1 MKAIIK
7 KELNAFFAS
16 QIAYLVVGVY
26 LVINGLFL
34 WVFEGDLNI
43 LHAGFADLTSY
54 FFIAPWIFLFLIP
67 AITMRSFSEE
77 KSSGTFEILKTKPI
91 SNLQIVL
98 GKFFASIILVLFAV
112 APTITYA
119 YSIYELG
126 NPVGNIN
133 LGSTIG
139 SFIGLLLMA
148 STYISVGLFASSL
161 TNNQIVAFIISV
173 FICFFFFY
181 GFEAIASFSLFGTY
195 DDLVKKIGLT
205 NHYNSLAKGV
215 IDTRDLLYFI
225 TVSLFFILLTK
236 KNIEHEK

>member
-26 LVINGLFL
+26 LIINGLFL

-91 SNLQIVL
+91 SNLHIVL
-98 GKFFASIILVLFAV
+98 GKFLASVILVLFAV
-112 APTITYA
+112 APTLTYV

-126 NPVGNIN
+126 NPIGNIN

-139 SFIGLLLMA
+139 SFIGLVFLA
-148 STYISVGLFASSL
+148 ATYVSIGIFASSI
-161 TNNQIVAFIISV
+161 TNNQIVSFITAIFIS
-173 FICFFFFY
+173 FFFFY
-181 GFEAIASFSLFGTY
+181 GFEALASFSFFGKF
-195 DDLVKKIGLT
+195 DDAVQKIGL
-205 NHYNSLAKGV
+205 NSHYTSLAKGV

-225 TVSLFFILLTK
+225 SVSLFFILLTK
-236 KNIEHEK
+236 KNIDREH

>member
-77 KSSGTFEILKTKPI
+77 KSTGTFEILKTKPV
-91 SNLQIVL
+91 SNMQIVL
-98 GKFFASIILVLFAV
+98 GKFFASVLLVLFAL
-112 APTITYA
+112 APTITYV

-126 NPVGNIN
+126 NPIGNIN
-133 LGSTIG
+133 LGSTLG
-139 SFIGLLLMA
+139 SFIGLIFMA
-148 STYISVGLFASSL
+148 STYVSIGLFSSSL
-161 TNNQIVAFIISV
+161 TNNQIVSFIISV

-181 GFEAIASFSLFGTY
+181 GFEAIASFSLFGIY
-195 DDLVKKIGLT
+195 DDFVQKIGLT

-225 TVSLFFILLTK
+225 SVTLFFILLTK
-236 KNIEHEK
+236 KNIEREN

>member
-77 KSSGTFEILKTKPI
+77 KSTGTFEILKTKPV
-91 SNLQIVL
+91 SNMQIVL
-98 GKFFASIILVLFAV
+98 GKFFASVLLVLFAL
-112 APTITYA
+112 APTITYV

-126 NPVGNIN
+126 NPIGNIN
-133 LGSTIG
+133 LGSTLG
-139 SFIGLLLMA
+139 SFIGLIFMA
-148 STYISVGLFASSL
+148 STYVSIGLFLSSL
-161 TNNQIVAFIISV
+161 TKNQIVSFFISV
-173 FICFFFFY
+173 FI
-181 GFEAIASFSLFGTY
+181 T
-195 DDLVKKIGLT
+195 GLGRT
-205 NHYNSLAKGV
+205 DS
-215 IDTRDLLYFI
+215 
-225 TVSLFFILLTK
+225 
-236 KNIEHEK
+236 

>member
-1 MKAIIK
+1 MKALIK

-16 QIAYLVVGVY
+16 QIAYLVLGVY

-77 KSSGTFEILKTKPI
+77 KSTGTFEILKTKPI
-91 SNLQIVL
+91 SSMQIVL
-98 GKFFASIILVLFAV
+98 GKFFASVLLVLFAV
-112 APTITYA
+112 TPTITYV
-119 YSIYELG
+119 YTVYELG

-133 LGSTIG
+133 LGSTLG
-139 SFIGLLLMA
+139 SFIGLIFMA
-148 STYISVGLFASSL
+148 STYVSVGLFSSSL
-161 TNNQIVAFIISV
+161 TNNQIVSFIISV
-173 FICFFFFY
+173 FICFFLFY
-181 GFEAIASFSLFGTY
+181 GFEAISSFSLFGTY
-195 DDLVKKIGLT
+195 DDFVQKIGLT

-215 IDTRDLLYFI
+215 LDTRDLLYFI
-225 TVSLFFILLTK
+225 SVTLFFILLTK
-236 KNIEHEK
+236 KSIERED

>member
-77 KSSGTFEILKTKPI
+77 KSTGTFEILKTKPV
-91 SNLQIVL
+91 SNMQIVL
-98 GKFFASIILVLFAV
+98 GKFFASVLLVLFAV
-112 APTITYA
+112 APTITYV

-126 NPVGNIN
+126 NPIGNIN
-133 LGSTIG
+133 LGSTLG
-139 SFIGLLLMA
+139 SFIGLIFMA
-148 STYISVGLFASSL
+148 STYVSIGLFSSSL
-161 TNNQIVAFIISV
+161 TNNQIVSFIISV

-195 DDLVKKIGLT
+195 DDFVQKIGLT

-225 TVSLFFILLTK
+225 SVTLFFILLTK
-236 KNIEHEK
+236 KNIEREN

>member
-77 KSSGTFEILKTKPI
+77 KSTGTFEILKTKPV
-91 SNLQIVL
+91 SNMQIVL
-98 GKFFASIILVLFAV
+98 GKFFASVLLVLFAL
-112 APTITYA
+112 APTITYV

-126 NPVGNIN
+126 NPIGNIN
-133 LGSTIG
+133 LGSTLG
-139 SFIGLLLMA
+139 SFIGLIFMA
-148 STYISVGLFASSL
+148 STYVSIGLFSSSL
-161 TNNQIVAFIISV
+161 TNNQIVSFIISV

-181 GFEAIASFSLFGTY
+181 GFEGIASFSLFGIY
-195 DDLVKKIGLT
+195 DDFVQKIGLT

-225 TVSLFFILLTK
+225 SVTLFFILLTK
-236 KNIEHEK
+236 KNIEREN

>member
-77 KSSGTFEILKTKPI
+77 KSTGTFEILKTKPV
-91 SNLQIVL
+91 SNMQIVL
-98 GKFFASIILVLFAV
+98 GKFFASVLLVLFAV
-112 APTITYA
+112 APTITYV

-126 NPVGNIN
+126 NPIGNIN
-133 LGSTIG
+133 LGSTLG
-139 SFIGLLLMA
+139 SFIGLIFMA
-148 STYISVGLFASSL
+148 STYVSIGLFSSSL
-161 TNNQIVAFIISV
+161 TNNQIVSFIISV

-181 GFEAIASFSLFGTY
+181 GFEAIASFSLFGIY
-195 DDLVKKIGLT
+195 DDFVQKIGLT

-225 TVSLFFILLTK
+225 SVTLFFILLTK
-236 KNIEHEK
+236 KNIEREN

>member
-77 KSSGTFEILKTKPI
+77 KSTGTFEILKTKPV
-91 SNLQIVL
+91 SNMQIVL
-98 GKFFASIILVLFAV
+98 GKFFASVLLVLFAL
-112 APTITYA
+112 APTITYV

-126 NPVGNIN
+126 NPIGNIN
-133 LGSTIG
+133 LGSTLG
-139 SFIGLLLMA
+139 SFIGLIFMA
-148 STYISVGLFASSL
+148 STYVSIGLFSSSL
-161 TNNQIVAFIISV
+161 TNNQIVSFIISV

-181 GFEAIASFSLFGTY
+181 GFEEIASFSLFGIY
-195 DDLVKKIGLT
+195 DDFVQKIGLT

-225 TVSLFFILLTK
+225 SVTLFFILLTK
-236 KNIEHEK
+236 KNIEREN

>member
-7 KELNAFFAS
+7 KELIAFFTS
-16 QIAYLVVGVY
+16 QIAYLVIGVY
-26 LVINGLFL
+26 LTINGLFL

-43 LHAGFADLTSY
+43 LHAGFADLSSY

-77 KSSGTFEILKTKPI
+77 LSSGTFEILKTKPI
-91 SNLQIVL
+91 SNLEIVL
-98 GKFFASIILVLFAV
+98 GKYFAAVILVLFALT
-112 APTITYA
+112 PTIIYI

-139 SFIGLLLMA
+139 SFIGLIFMA
-148 STYISVGLFASSL
+148 STYVSIGLFASSI
-161 TNNQIVAFIISV
+161 TTNQIVAFIVAV
-173 FICFFFFY
+173 FVCFFFFY
-181 GFEAIASFSLFGTY
+181 GFEAMASFSLFGSY
-195 DDLVKKIGLT
+195 DDVVKKIGLT

-215 IDTRDLLYFI
+215 IDTRDLLYFF
-225 TVSLFFILLTK
+225 TVTLFFILLTK
-236 KNIEHEK
+236 KNIEHES

>member
-34 WVFEGDLNI
+34 WVFDGDLNI
-43 LHAGFADLTSY
+43 LHAGFADLSSY

-77 KSSGTFEILKTKPI
+77 QSTGTFEILKTKPI
-91 SNLQIVL
+91 SNYQIVF
-98 GKFFASIILVLFAV
+98 GKFFAAVLLVLFAV
-112 APTITYA
+112 APTITYV

-139 SFIGLLLMA
+139 SFIGLILMA
-148 STYISVGLFASSL
+148 STYVSIGIFASSI
-161 TNNQIVAFIISV
+161 TNNQIVSFIVAV
-173 FICFFFFY
+173 FLSFCFFY
-181 GFEAIASFSLFGTY
+181 GFEAISNFSLFGKY
-195 DDLVKKIGLT
+195 DTLIQKFGLT
-205 NHYNSLAKGV
+205 YHYNSLAKGV
-215 IDTRDLLYFI
+215 VDTRDLLYFV
-225 TVSLFFILLTK
+225 TVSLFFITLTK
-236 KNIEHEK
+236 RSIAGEK

>member
-16 QIAYLVVGVY
+16 QIAYLVIGVY

-34 WVFEGDLNI
+34 WVFDGDLNI

-77 KSSGTFEILKTKPI
+77 MSTGTFEILKTKPI

-98 GKFFASIILVLFAV
+98 GKFFASVILVLFAV
-112 APTITYA
+112 APTITYV

-126 NPVGNIN
+126 NPLGNIN

-139 SFIGLLLMA
+139 SFIGLIFMV
-148 STYISVGLFASSL
+148 STYVSIGIFASSL
-161 TNNQIVAFIISV
+161 TNNQIVSFIIAV

-181 GFEAIASFSLFGTY
+181 GFEAIASFKLFGTY
-195 DDLVKKIGLT
+195 DDYVQKIGLT

-215 IDTRDLLYFI
+215 IDTRDLLYF
-225 TVSLFFILLTK
+225 TSVTLFFILLTK
-236 KNIEHEK
+236 RNIEHE

>member
-77 KSSGTFEILKTKPI
+77 KSTGTFEILKTKPI

-98 GKFFASIILVLFAV
+98 GKFFASVILVLFAV

-126 NPVGNIN
+126 NPIGNIN

-195 DDLVKKIGLT
+195 DDLVQKIGLT

-236 KNIEHEK
+236 RNIEHEK